1 MVIHQKA
8 EHRALVRNST
18 RISPL
23 VKRLFVELSVLF
35 NPCAK
40 YTSRLGTLVALLSL
54 VVDSMTDNSTQ
65 LSVPSACFH
74 AEKRAYRKLMKSNPT
89 NSHKT
94 SKDTLLIVFSCGN
107 LLPVN
112 TFVGFACN
120 RMGKV
125 KAFSRERLVRLR
137 YSRI

>member
-1 MVIHQKA
+1 M
-8 EHRALVRNST
+8 
-18 RISPL
+18 
-23 VKRLFVELSVLF
+23 
-35 NPCAK
+35 
-40 YTSRLGTLVALLSL
+40 ALLSL

-107 LLPVN
+107 LLPVPR
-112 TFVGFACN
+112 FVGFDVIAWA
-120 RMGKV
+120 RLKLFHQ
-125 KAFSRERLVRLR
+125 KDWFAYATRE
-137 YSRI
+137 SSPG